1 MRTTHAPT
9 LRSLIERLR
18 VDALRVAAE
27 KKSWQRGRAPA
38 AMAPVGKDLTAVA
51 STNSGSPR
59 AISGADCSSRYIA
72 CGRHR

>member
-27 KKSWQRGRAPA
+27 KKSWQRRPSAG
-38 AMAPVGKDLTAVA
+38 G
-51 STNSGSPR
+51 
-59 AISGADCSSRYIA
+59 
-72 CGRHR
+72 CGRRMQRRIYLAEQQNTVDARVRSRERWGWMRN

>member
-27 KKSWQRGRAPA
+27 KKSWERRPSAGGYGSGRQRPDSSG
-38 AMAPVGKDLTAVA
+38 VYELGS
-51 STNSGSPR
+51 STGDR
-59 AISGADCSSRYIA
+59 RRGLFEEL
-72 CGRHR
+72 HRFG